1 MKKSFVLAALTL
13 CFAAEMAV
21 LLLFTLQGVSSR
33 QDAVAVNEVFHTV
46 QRDWGDMESHCN
58 ETALDYVVL
67 GMEGEV
73 LFRTKS
79 GLSESVNQ
87 AVIHRDTILDVY
99 DSGIAEGKLLIY
111 NDTEELLLSGKRTAF
126 LCLGIFMIVQMGV
139 CAWYIVYLERS
150 VLRPFQKMK
159 DFARR
164 VAGGNL
170 DIPLEMDRHNLFG
183 AFTESFDIMRTEL
196 KKARKAEAEANIAKK
211 ELVAKL
217 SHDIKTPVAS
227 IQAAAEVGAALA
239 ERAEGAWGPEMT
251 DVGCPGEK
259 RTDRAYLEVISGGDL
274 RHAVCKEKQNAA
286 VCKERQNAAVCKEK
300 QNAAACK
307 ERQNAAVCR
316 ADRMEPEPEVREGF
330 RRDGGDRGQ
339 YAALE
344 GIRENYLQIMRKAE
358 QINTLVTNLFTAT
371 LEELEQ
377 LAVAPVDME
386 GAELEVILRDA
397 DYLGRASIPHIPVCL
412 LYADR
417 LRLQQVFDNI
427 FINSYKY
434 AGTQVNVAVRREGG
448 YLAVEIE
455 DYGGGVSG
463 EELPLLKEKFRRGSN
478 ASETEG
484 AGLGL
489 YISDYFMKEMGG
501 KILVENGG
509 RGLRVTVLI
518 LRSGFRE
525 ESEQAY

>member
-1 MKKSFVLAALTL
+1 MKKSFVLIALTL
-13 CFAAEMAV
+13 CFVAEMAV
-21 LLLFTLQGVSSR
+21 LLLFAVQGVSSR

-46 QRDWGDMESHCN
+46 QKDWENMESHRN
-58 ETALDYVVL
+58 QTALEYVVL
-67 GMEGEV
+67 DMEGEV

-87 AVIHRDTILDVY
+87 AVIHRDTILDIYAGDIV
-99 DSGIAEGKLLIY
+99 EGKLLIY

-126 LCLGIFMIVQMGV
+126 LCLGILMIVQTGV
-139 CAWYIVYLERS
+139 CVWYIAYLERS
-150 VLRPFQKMK
+150 VIRPFQKMK

-183 AFTESFDIMRTEL
+183 AFTESFDIMRAEL
-196 KKARKAEAEANIAKK
+196 KKAQKAEAEANAAKK

-239 ERAEGAWGPEMT
+239 ERAERGSEPEM
-251 DVGCPGEK
+251 
-259 RTDRAYLEVISGGDL
+259 
-274 RHAVCKEKQNAA
+274 
-286 VCKERQNAAVCKEK
+286 
-300 QNAAACK
+300 
-307 ERQNAAVCR
+307 
-316 ADRMEPEPEVREGF
+316 REGL
-330 RRDGGDRGQ
+330 RRDGGYRGQ

-358 QINTLVTNLFTAT
+358 QISALVTNLFTAT

-377 LAVAPVDME
+377 LTVAPVDME
-386 GAELEVILRDA
+386 GNELEMILRDA
-397 DYLGRASIPHIPVCL
+397 DYLGRGSIPHIPACL

-478 ASETEG
+478 AAETEG

-501 KILVENGG
+501 KILVENGDW
-509 RGLRVTVLI
+509 GLRVTVLI
-518 LRSGFRE
+518 LRSGGI
-525 ESEQAY
+525 